1 MKLAIEGGEPVRREF
16 LHFHRATIGPEEE
29 AEVVAA
35 LRSGWLTTG
44 PRTKEFEKRFA
55 AYAGA
60 KHAVAMNSCTAALHV
75 SLAALGVGPGDEVIV
90 PPITWCSTAN
100 VVVHVGARPVFA
112 DVLRETFL
120 IDPESVRKRIT
131 PRTKA
136 IVPVHYVGQPA
147 DVDAIAAV
155 AGSIPIV
162 EDAAHA
168 IETVSKGRKV
178 GSISRT
184 TCFSFYATK
193 NVTTGEGGMLTTDD
207 EALADR
213 ARVLSLHGISRD
225 AWKRYSNEGFKLY
238 EVLAAGFKYN
248 MFDLQAALGLRQLD
262 RVGDMHAARRRL
274 VATYRERLARVRGV
288 EVLKQEER
296 PGDVNAFHLLPVLV
310 DSRERRDFAL
320 QALQKEGIGVG
331 VHFPPVHLEPFYRER
346 FGYAPGLC
354 PVAEDVGTRTL
365 SLPLFPSLDERSLDD
380 VVEAVEKVLAR

>member
-1 MKLAIEGGEPVRREF
+1 VKLAIEGGTPVRKEF
-16 LHFHRATIGPEEE
+16 LHFHRASIGPEEE

-44 PRTKEFEKRFA
+44 PRTKQFEQAFA
-55 AYAGA
+55 KYAGA

-100 VVVHVGARPVFA
+100 VVVHTGATPIFA
-112 DVLRETFL
+112 DVLPDTFL
-120 IDPESVRKRIT
+120 IDPASVKARIT
-131 PRTKA
+131 KKTKA

-147 DVDAIAAV
+147 DIDALQL
-155 AGSIPIV
+155 GIPVI

-168 IETVSKGRKV
+168 VETVYRGKKV

-193 NVTTGEGGMLTTDD
+193 NITTGEGGMLTTDD
-207 EALADR
+207 DGLAEK

-225 AWKRYSNEGFKLY
+225 AWKRYSSEGFKLF

-248 MFDLQAALGLRQLD
+248 MFDLQAALGLKQLEK
-262 RVGDMHAARRRL
+262 VGSMHEARRRL
-274 VATYRERLARVRGV
+274 VETYKDRLAPVRGV
-288 EVLKQEER
+288 RVLEQREGK
-296 PGDVNAFHLLPVLV
+296 GDVNAFHLLPVLV
-310 DSRERRDFAL
+310 ESREKRDFAL
-320 QALQKEGIGVG
+320 QALQKENIGIG

-346 FGYAPGLC
+346 YGFKPGHC
-354 PVAEDVGTRTL
+354 PVAEDVGSRTL
-365 SLPLFPSLDERSLDD
+365 SLPLYPSLGEADLAD
-380 VVEAVEKVLAR
+380 VVRAVEKVLAR